1 MQQRQLPKKK
11 EKPNNAAGSKELEK
25 AVRRLEREIDA
36 MERRIADLDTQLA
49 AAATDYQELLR
60 LTEERQTAEASLEEL
75 MSQWE
80 EAAAALET

>member
-1 MQQRQLPKKK
+1 M
-11 EKPNNAAGSKELEK
+11 
-25 AVRRLEREIDA
+25 RRLEREIDA

-60 LTEERQTAEASLEEL
+60 LTEERQTAETSLEEL